1 MIDWIKNKLKN
12 AAAYLLALFIL
23 NDLINGYKKFKEKN
37 D

>member
-1 MIDWIKNKLKN
+1 MIDWIKKKLKN
-12 AAAYLLALFIL
+12 VAAYLLALFIL